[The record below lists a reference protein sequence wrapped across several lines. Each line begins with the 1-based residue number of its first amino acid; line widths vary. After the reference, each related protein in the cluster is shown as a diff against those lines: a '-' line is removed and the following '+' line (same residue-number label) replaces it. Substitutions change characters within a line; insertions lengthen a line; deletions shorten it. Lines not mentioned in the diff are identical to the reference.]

1 MAMIYSEYL
10 MRKIWELSEKTIE
23 YLYILSPN
31 GKIRYIIKGDENSVP
46 IDQRA
51 KRMVVIHNH
60 PSMRNEKG
68 LARIGTSFS
77 AEDIEMFVKYKVR
90 EAIVVTGT
98 YIFTLKPRIRKG
110 ALSLFYEIH
119 DKLIRDHLLT
129 HKDLRPIDYVFLTH
143 IIMKEWAKQTGS
155 KYTYCLLK
163 KKYK

>member
-110 ALSLFYEIH
+110 ALSLFLSLIH
-119 DKLIRDHLLT
+119 I
-129 HKDLRPIDYVFLTH
+129 
-143 IIMKEWAKQTGS
+143 
-155 KYTYCLLK
+155 
-163 KKYK
+163 